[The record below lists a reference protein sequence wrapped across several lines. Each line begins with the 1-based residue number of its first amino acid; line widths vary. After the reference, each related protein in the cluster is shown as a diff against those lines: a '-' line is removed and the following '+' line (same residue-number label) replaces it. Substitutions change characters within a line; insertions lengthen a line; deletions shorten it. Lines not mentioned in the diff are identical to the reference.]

1 MGRYCR
7 AMRRIALL
15 GSTGSIGTQ
24 TLDVCQRLGDQV
36 RVVALSANTDGNK
49 LREQAVKFGVKN
61 LALMDETAAREHE
74 IPGGMQAMID
84 LVTADEIDTVL
95 VAVAGVIGLL
105 PTMAAIQA
113 GKTIALASKE
123 VLVSAGEI
131 VMPACAASG
140 SAMVPIDSEHSA
152 IFQCV
157 QGMEPGHIAELLIT
171 GSGGPFRGRS
181 KSELQSV
188 TKDQALKH
196 PTWIMGGK
204 ITIDSAT
211 LMNKGLEV
219 IEARWL
225 FGVDLDNVSV
235 VIHPQSIIHSFV
247 RTVDGSV
254 LAQIGLP
261 DMRLPIQYALTYPD
275 RIDTGLPAWKPEP
288 GVDLTFE
295 EPDHES
301 FPCIGLARE
310 AARIGKTMPCVM
322 NAANEEVVNAFLR
335 GECGFLDIPRVIEQ
349 TMQRHTA
356 ADVDLDT
363 LVEVDGEARLMAA
376 ELIGTT

>member
-1 MGRYCR
+1 
-7 AMRRIALL
+7 MRRIALL

-24 TLDVCQRLGDQV
+24 TLDVCERLGDQV
-36 RVVALSANTDGNK
+36 RVVALSANRDGAK
-49 LREQAVKFGVKN
+49 LREQATKFGVSS
-61 LALMDETAAREHE
+61 LALMDEDAAGEHGV
-74 IPGGMQAMID
+74 PGGMQAMID
-84 LVTADEIDTVL
+84 LVTADEVDTVV

-105 PTMAAIQA
+105 PTMAAIHA
-113 GKTIALASKE
+113 GKNIALASKE
-123 VLVSAGEI
+123 VLVAAGEI
-131 VMPACAASG
+131 VMPACEQSG

-157 QGMEPGHIAELLIT
+157 QGVRPQEIAQLIIT

-181 KSELQSV
+181 REELAAV
-188 TKDQALKH
+188 TREQALKH
-196 PTWIMGGK
+196 PTWSMGGK

-225 FGVDLDNVSV
+225 FGVPLEAVEV

-275 RIDTGLPAWKPEP
+275 RVDTDLPTWEP
-288 GVDLTFE
+288 QPGHDLTFD
-295 EPDHES
+295 EPDHQA

-310 AARIGKTMPCVM
+310 SARIGKTMPCTM
-322 NAANEEVVNAFLR
+322 NAANEEAVNAFLR

-349 TMQRHTA
+349 TMARHVPLE
-356 ADVDLDT
+356 VDLDT
-363 LVEVDGEARLMAA
+363 LVEVDGEARLVAS
-376 ELIGTT
+376 ELIAAR